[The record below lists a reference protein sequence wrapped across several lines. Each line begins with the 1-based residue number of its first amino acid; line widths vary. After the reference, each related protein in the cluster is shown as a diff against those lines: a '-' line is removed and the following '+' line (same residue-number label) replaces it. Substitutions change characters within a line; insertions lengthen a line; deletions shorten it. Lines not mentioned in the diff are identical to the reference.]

1 MQCRIPAG
9 RLQQQ
14 HAPAVSAK
22 PQGLCLLAHGEDAIP
37 GVLQTT
43 GDGLHPLLLQQ
54 PDCRE
59 SKLYQEITLQ
69 TADGALHPGRMG
81 AYLVDKEEGKIDVD
95 RRRRQ
100 VG

>member
-22 PQGLCLLAHGEDAIP
+22 PQGLRLLAHGEDAIP

-54 PDCRE
+54 PDCWE
-59 SKLYQEITLQ
+59 SELYQGVAPQATDSAVY
-69 TADGALHPGRMG
+69 TGGMG
-81 AYLVDKEEGKIDVD
+81 TDMVDKEEGKIICS
-95 RRRRQ
+95 Q
-100 VG
+100 